1 MSRTSCGTV
10 SSYMHI
16 QKTAIYLRRNYPTT
30 HSPKLPNNSAPPR
43 RTQLGVVVYGVLL
56 LNSKH
61 AEEHGMF
68 LNKHYV
74 VPFVK
79 ECAVLFNQYKVKNKT
94 P

>member
-1 MSRTSCGTV
+1 MTLYLYKATCKRPQYTSEETTQP
-10 SSYMHI
+10 HI
-16 QKTAIYLRRNYPTT
+16 VQNCQITPP
-30 HSPKLPNNSAPPR
+30 SPR

-79 ECAVLFNQYKVKNKT
+79 ECAVLFYQYKVKNKT